1 MALWADMHIDPLIIF
16 FRWLH
21 VFTACV
27 VIGAVLFMRLI
38 LPAGLRNVD
47 AETADGVFLRCRR
60 ALKFVVHAG
69 ILFFL
74 ISGIYNAISNWNW
87 YKQWPAA
94 QGAFH
99 VHLLCAGIALVIL
112 IFFFARAKPFASY
125 KAWMMGCLIVLAL
138 AVAAGATLK
147 SAREAV
153 MENSMNTLPTARP

>member
-1 MALWADMHIDPLIIF
+1 MHIDPVITF

-21 VFTACV
+21 VFTACM
-27 VIGAVLFMRLI
+27 VIGAVIFMRLI
-38 LPAGLRNVD
+38 LPAGLRDVD

-74 ISGIYNAISNWNW
+74 ISGIYNAISNWHW

-94 QGAFH
+94 AHSAFGVH
-99 VHLLCAGIALVIL
+99 VLCALIAWVIL
-112 IFFFARAKPFASY
+112 LVFFAGSKPFGSY
-125 KAWMMGCLIVLAL
+125 KTWTMVSLIVLAL
-138 AVAAGATLK
+138 VVAAGATLK

-153 MENSMNTLPTARP
+153 MKNSTSTLPVAR